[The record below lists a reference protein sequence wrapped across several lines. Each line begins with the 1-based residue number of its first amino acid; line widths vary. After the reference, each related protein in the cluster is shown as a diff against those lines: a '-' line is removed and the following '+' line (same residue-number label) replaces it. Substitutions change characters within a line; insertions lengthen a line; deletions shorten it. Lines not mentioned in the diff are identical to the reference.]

1 VLLLVRPT
9 ERMDVRT
16 AIAVVANFLLIGGL
30 VVSGFALFAEYHARG
45 RWAKNVT
52 ALLAGLGMLTL
63 AFALMITPQ
72 NAEVITRIATTK
84 ASSVFLWVSSA
95 FLLVAIAA
103 FGIITYAKPFR
114 LQHERKIG
122 RDLNRELPKVP

>member
-1 VLLLVRPT
+1 
-9 ERMDVRT
+9 MDLRT
-16 AIAVVANFLLIGGL
+16 AIAVITNFLLIGGL
-30 VVSGFALFAEYHARG
+30 VVSGFALFAAYHARG

-52 ALLAGLGMLTL
+52 GLLAGLGALAL

-72 NAEVITRIATTK
+72 NAEVVARIAATK

-95 FLLVAIAA
+95 LLLAAIGA

-114 LQHERKIG
+114 LQHEQKIE
-122 RDLNRELPKVP
+122 RDLNRELPKIP